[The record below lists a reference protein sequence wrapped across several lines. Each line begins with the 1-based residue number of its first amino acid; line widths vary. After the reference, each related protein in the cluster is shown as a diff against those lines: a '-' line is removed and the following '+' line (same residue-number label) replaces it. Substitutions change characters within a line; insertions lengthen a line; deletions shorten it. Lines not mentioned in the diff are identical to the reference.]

1 MAESRSA
8 LGDQFRSRRDP
19 IGQPMQL
26 LVPILR
32 AQTATSVLSVADAL
46 SASNAGQGH
55 VLGVVEVPRAR
66 ADHVAAQ
73 VAGRRHDLLR
83 WIAAIDAH
91 KPGVRSGL
99 TIQMRVCHN
108 VSLGIREAVYE
119 NGSNLILIEWPGLG
133 SRRPRLLSAVL
144 DDLVSDP
151 PADLLLV
158 RPGHG
163 SRQGPLSVQRVLV
176 PVRGG
181 PNARLALL
189 AGVAL
194 GEVHDAAVTALHIY
208 EAEHHPKRR
217 AAEADMGHELLGHF
231 CYPNLQLVERD
242 GPNVGEVIRD
252 EGERYDVI
260 VLGAYAE
267 ASQPQVLVQSLL
279 TPSVRQ
285 LSGTIILAKS
295 AGRL

>member
-1 MAESRSA
+1 MAESRS
-8 LGDQFRSRRDP
+8 GVGDP
-19 IGQPMQL
+19 IEARMQL

-32 AQTATSVLSVADAL
+32 AQTATAVLSVADAL

-55 VLGVVEVPRAR
+55 VLGVVEVPRA
-66 ADHVAAQ
+66 DTDNLGAQ
-73 VAGRRHDLLR
+73 VAQRRHDLLR

-91 KPGVRSGL
+91 KPGVHSGL
-99 TIQMRVCHN
+99 AIQMRVCHN

-119 NGSNLILIEWPGLG
+119 NGSNLILIEWPGLS

-144 DDLVSDP
+144 DDLASEP

-158 RPGHG
+158 RPGTRTG
-163 SRQGPLSVQRVLV
+163 SGPLAVQRVLV

-194 GEVHDAAVTALHIY
+194 GEVHQAEVTALHIY
-208 EAEHHPKRR
+208 GSEHHPKRR
-217 AAEADMGHELLGHF
+217 AAEVDLVHNLLGQF
-231 CYPNLQLVERD
+231 RYPRLDLVEKD
-242 GPNVGEVIRD
+242 AQNVGEVIRD
-252 EGERYDVI
+252 ESEGYDVI

-267 ASQPQVLVQSLL
+267 ATQPQVLVQSLL
-279 TPSVRQ
+279 TPSLRQ
-285 LSGTIILAKS
+285 LEGTVILAKS
-295 AGRL
+295 AGRLT

>member
-1 MAESRSA
+1 
-8 LGDQFRSRRDP
+8 
-19 IGQPMQL
+19 MQL

-46 SASNAGQGH
+46 STSNAGRGQ
-55 VLGVVEVPRAR
+55 VLGVVEVPRAH
-66 ADHVAAQ
+66 ADNLGSTVAQ
-73 VAGRRHDLLR
+73 RRHDLLR
-83 WIAAIDAH
+83 WIAAIDTH
-91 KPGVRSGL
+91 KPGVKSGL
-99 TIQMRVCHN
+99 QIQMRVCHS

-119 NGSNLILIEWPGLG
+119 NGSNLIMIEWPGLG

-144 DDLVSDP
+144 DDLVAHP

-158 RPGHG
+158 RPGHR
-163 SRQGPLSVQRVLV
+163 SRHAPPPVNRVLV

-181 PNARLALL
+181 PNARLALM

-194 GEVHDAAVTALHIY
+194 GEVHAAEVTALHIY
-208 EAEHHPKRR
+208 GAEHHPRRR
-217 AAEADMGHELLGHF
+217 AAEADQVHELLGQF
-231 CYPNLQLVERD
+231 RYRGLELVEKD
-242 GPNVGEVIRD
+242 AENVGEVIRG
-252 EGERYDVI
+252 EGARYDVI

-285 LSGTIILAKS
+285 LGGTIILAKS

>member
-1 MAESRSA
+1 MVESRA
-8 LGDQFRSRRDP
+8 AGGDQFGPGLDP
-19 IGQPMQL
+19 IGQRMQL

-32 AQTATSVLSVADAL
+32 AQTATAVLSVADAL
-46 SASNAGQGH
+46 STSNAGQGH
-55 VLGVVEVPRAR
+55 VLGVVEVPRAN
-66 ADHVAAQ
+66 ADNLAPQ
-73 VAGRRHDLLR
+73 VAQRRHELLR
-83 WIAAIDAH
+83 WIAAIDSH
-91 KPGVRSGL
+91 KPGVHSRL
-99 TIQMRVCHN
+99 TIQTRVCHN

-144 DDLVSDP
+144 DDLVSKP

-163 SRQGPLSVQRVLV
+163 WRQGRPAVQRVLV

-181 PNARLALL
+181 PNARLALM

-194 GEVHDAAVTALHIY
+194 GEVHGGQVTALHIY
-208 EAEHHPKRR
+208 GAEHHPKRR
-217 AAEADMGHELLGHF
+217 AAEADLVHHLLGQF
-231 CYPNLQLVERD
+231 RYRDLQLVEKD
-242 GPNVGEVIRD
+242 AEDVGEVIRA
-252 EGERYDVI
+252 EGEHYDVI

-267 ASQPQVLVQSLL
+267 ASQPQVLVRSLL
-279 TPSVRQ
+279 TPSLRQ
-285 LSGTIILAKS
+285 LGGTIILAKS